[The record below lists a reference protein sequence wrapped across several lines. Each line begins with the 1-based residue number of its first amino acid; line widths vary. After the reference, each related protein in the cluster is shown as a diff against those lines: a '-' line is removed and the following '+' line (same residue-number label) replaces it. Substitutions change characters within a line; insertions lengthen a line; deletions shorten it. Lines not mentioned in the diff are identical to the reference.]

1 MFQALYESRA
11 LKEAI
16 TVQTGRND
24 FGNRGGLLKK
34 SERPQVCVG
43 VWVCG
48 CVWGGGGGGG
58 YIPTAIKYH
67 DRYNTAY
74 VLMNG
79 YFGLKHMVERK
90 YSVGPLIRI
99 IRTKRQATA
108 APSDHHVLPIECIF

>member
-1 MFQALYESRA
+1 MCGC
-11 LKEAI
+11 
-16 TVQTGRND
+16 VG
-24 FGNRGGLLKK
+24 
-34 SERPQVCVG
+34 VCVG
-43 VWVCG
+43 G
-48 CVWGGGGGGG
+48 RGGG

-99 IRTKRQATA
+99 IPTKRQAPA
-108 APSDHHVLPIECIF
+108 APSDYHVLPIECIFRINI